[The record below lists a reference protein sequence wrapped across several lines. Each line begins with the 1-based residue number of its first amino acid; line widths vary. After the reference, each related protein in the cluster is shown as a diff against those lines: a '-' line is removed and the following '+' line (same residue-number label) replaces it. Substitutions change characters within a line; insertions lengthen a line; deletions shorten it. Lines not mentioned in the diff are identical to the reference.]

1 VDFLF
6 FVKIIDFAIKNKSAL
21 GGYLINKLII
31 TTRMQ
36 YELFYL
42 VGERQEATLP
52 AIKEAV
58 NAILALEQA
67 TLVGPELTEKRKLA
81 YEIKHQNKGTYITQR
96 FELPEIDFWADEA
109 NGEKEFGIAAINNKL
124 NLSND
129 VLRHMIVKTVDLP
142 DLGAKNRR
150 KAQEMAAGPR
160 QGAPRPQQRTDRRET
175 SNARPTQRP
184 TQRPS
189 APVAPVKK
197 VEPTK
202 EASKNIDKQLDE
214 LLNI

>member
-1 VDFLF
+1 
-6 FVKIIDFAIKNKSAL
+6 
-21 GGYLINKLII
+21 
-31 TTRMQ
+31 MQ

-42 VGERQEATLP
+42 VGERQEANLP
-52 AIKEAV
+52 AIKEGV

-109 NGEKEFGIAAINNKL
+109 NGEKEFGISAIVNKL
-124 NLSND
+124 NLNVD

-142 DLGAKNRR
+142 DLGAKDRR

-160 QGAPRPQQRTDRRET
+160 QGAPRPQQRNDRRDNN
-175 SNARPTQRP
+175 SRPMQRP
-184 TQRPS
+184 TQRPV
-189 APVAPVKK
+189 AQAAPVKK
-197 VEPTK
+197 VEPAK